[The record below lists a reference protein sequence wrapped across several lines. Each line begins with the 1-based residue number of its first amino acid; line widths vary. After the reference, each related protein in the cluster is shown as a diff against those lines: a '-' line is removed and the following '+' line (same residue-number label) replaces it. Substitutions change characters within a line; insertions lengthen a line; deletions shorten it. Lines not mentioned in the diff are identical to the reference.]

1 MILLQGIRV
10 DVADSLRSKRAILT
24 VDELVFQPGE
34 LTVIAGPSGSG
45 KSTLLNVISGIT
57 PVTSGS
63 ISAFGETVTDL
74 RESSRDAWRRRTVGM
89 IFQDFNLIGEL
100 SPLDNIRLPLSFGK
114 PARTAT
120 DAGVLMERFGIPSE
134 RARVSLMSRGEQ
146 QRVAIARALLFDPP
160 LILADEPTASL
171 DTQNGAFVIEALI
184 AEAAKGKTVI
194 AVSHDPEFA
203 GRAATTI
210 HLDHGQIVRQERAS

>member
-1 MILLQGIRV
+1 MVSLQRIFV

-24 VDELVFQPGE
+24 IDDLIFRPGE
-34 LTVIAGPSGSG
+34 LTVVAGPSGSG

-63 ISAFGETVTDL
+63 VSAFGETVTAL
-74 RESSRDAWRRRTVGM
+74 RESRRDAWRRRTVGM
-89 IFQDFNLIGEL
+89 VFQDFNLIGEL

-114 PARTAT
+114 SARSAI
-120 DAGVLMERFGIPSE
+120 DVGSLMQRLGIPSD
-134 RARVSLMSRGEQ
+134 RTTVSRMSRGEQ

-160 LILADEPTASL
+160 IILADEPTASL
-171 DTQNGAFVIEALI
+171 DTKNGAFVIDALI
-184 AEAAKGKTVI
+184 REAAKGKTVI

-203 GRAATTI
+203 ARAATTI
-210 HLDHGQIVRQERAS
+210 YLDHGRIVRQERVQ